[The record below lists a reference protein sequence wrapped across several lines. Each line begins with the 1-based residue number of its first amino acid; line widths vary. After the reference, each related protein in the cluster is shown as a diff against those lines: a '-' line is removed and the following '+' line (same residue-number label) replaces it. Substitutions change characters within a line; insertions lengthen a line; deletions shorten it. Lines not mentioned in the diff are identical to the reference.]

1 MSPRRRLF
9 SVPAPPGVLRSPGW
23 KPSGFASSLGL
34 PLHKYLRAPA
44 KCSPPPHPGAEQDRT
59 QLPCPSIQGE
69 PSHLSSTLRSQNWGS
84 ACHMYSPLPPLNPA
98 DTAASVTARLC
109 TRPRSHKKQTRH
121 SPSHEDTSLH
131 CAQKPR
137 RNALWAPGCS
147 PAPRP
152 APSDSTAASYRQLFK
167 LKLSHVKSNGK
178 ISLLGGTRHSFQG

>member
-9 SVPAPPGVLRSPGW
+9 SVPAPPGVLRNPGW
-23 KPSGFASSLGL
+23 KPSGFASLLGL

-44 KCSPPPHPGAEQDRT
+44 KCSPPPTRGQSRT
-59 QLPCPSIQGE
+59 GHSSRVPAFRGSPPTCPAPSDHRIGGLPVTCTHHFLLLIQ
-69 PSHLSSTLRSQNWGS
+69 PTLRLLSR
-84 ACHMYSPLPPLNPA
+84 
-98 DTAASVTARLC
+98 ARLC

-178 ISLLGGTRHSFQG
+178 ISLLRGTRHSFQG